1 MEVNMITNN
10 LNTPIYFN
18 GAFRIKPAE
27 NKAKAEIPLLFKQG
41 KQIFHDILEKGDEVV
56 VVRDNFDRRISS
68 YIQENDIKG
77 IEYYPQ
83 INTKSGLDQ
92 LEPLRLITLIKENTY
107 KIITDFEEI
116 IKVAKKQK
124 GYPKTYSSRK
134 EAEKIFNA
142 LRLNIERPII
152 KSTSQMTVIR
162 DEHKKR
168 TIEVIMNNP
177 TSRYVHV
184 IPDSLNESSTKCI
197 INSRGDIVTTFD
209 TPQLMR
215 KFLIKFNKLKKSN
228 ANTLVEK

>member
-1 MEVNMITNN
+1 MITNN

-116 IKVAKKQK
+116 IKVAKKTK
-124 GYPKTYSSRK
+124 RLPK
-134 EAEKIFNA
+134 N
-142 LRLNIERPII
+142 L
-152 KSTSQMTVIR
+152 
-162 DEHKKR
+162 
-168 TIEVIMNNP
+168 
-177 TSRYVHV
+177 
-184 IPDSLNESSTKCI
+184 
-197 INSRGDIVTTFD
+197 
-209 TPQLMR
+209 
-215 KFLIKFNKLKKSN
+215 
-228 ANTLVEK
+228 